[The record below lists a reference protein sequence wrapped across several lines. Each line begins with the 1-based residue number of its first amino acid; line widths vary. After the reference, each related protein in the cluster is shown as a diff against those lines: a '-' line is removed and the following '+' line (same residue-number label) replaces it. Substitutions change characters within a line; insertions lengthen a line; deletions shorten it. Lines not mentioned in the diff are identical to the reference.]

1 MDTGSAAKPVL
12 AKLRANVVL
21 VVALVVLLWLAL
33 SSYFTVNQNEVG
45 AVLRFGR
52 LVSDEPVQ
60 PGLHF
65 KAPFVDSVHTI
76 RTSIEKIPIPEI
88 HVKTID
94 NQFVSIDMSLTYHF
108 SDPLKA
114 LFQVGD
120 MGGGTVSEK
129 VIPFVQSRTLDVFGQ
144 VNALEIADKKKGLE
158 NSILMAIQA
167 QAADMFGV
175 KVEDIQITQIKYDEN
190 FEKNI
195 QITVQTR
202 NQQLA
207 AVNILKVRQTEAE
220 QAVAVA
226 TGEADAAAA
235 TADGQKRVAIA
246 QAEAQAQSVR
256 LAADAA
262 AYDVAKRAEAEAT
275 AKREVGAAEA
285 EVIST
290 KAQAAGSAAAY
301 AEILRAEATKNWTGA
316 VPNVQLGSGAG
327 SSGATPV
334 VVLPPDLVRPAA
346 PAPQTQTE

>member
-1 MDTGSAAKPVL
+1 MNPLL
-12 AKLRANVVL
+12 AKLRSNVTLVVVL
-21 VVALVVLLWLAL
+21 AIAVILVM

-52 LVSDEPVQ
+52 LVSDQPVQ

-65 KAPFVDSVHTI
+65 KLPVVDSVHTI

-158 NSILMAIQA
+158 SSILSAIQA

-190 FEKNI
+190 FERNI
-195 QITVQTR
+195 QVTVQTR

-207 AVNILKVRQTEAE
+207 AINILKVKQTEAE

-226 TGEADAAAA
+226 KGEADAAAA

-262 AYDVAKRAEAEAT
+262 AYDVAKRAEAEAG

-290 KAQAAGSAAAY
+290 KAKAAGSAEAY
-301 AEILRAEATKNWTGA
+301 AQILRAEATKNWTGA
-316 VPNVQLGSGAG
+316 VPNVQLGGGAAGAG
-327 SSGATPV
+327 AAPV
-334 VVLPPDLVRPAA
+334 VVLPAEAMRPAA
-346 PAPQTQTE
+346 AAQTPAE

>member
-1 MDTGSAAKPVL
+1 MNPLL
-12 AKLRANVVL
+12 ARLRSNVVL
-21 VVALVVLLWLAL
+21 VVLLVLVFIFAM

-65 KAPFVDSVHTI
+65 KLPVVDSVHTI

-175 KVEDIQITQIKYDEN
+175 KVEDIQITSIKYDEN

-226 TGEADAAAA
+226 KGEADAAAA

-246 QAEAQAQSVR
+246 QAEAKAQSVR

-262 AYDVAKRAEAEAT
+262 AYDVTKRAEAEAT
-275 AKREVGAAEA
+275 AKKEVGASEA

-290 KAQAAGSAAAY
+290 KVQAAGSAEAY
-301 AEILRAEATKNWTGA
+301 AGILRAEAAKNWTGS
-316 VPNVQLGSGAG
+316 VPNVQLGSGTG
-327 SSGATPV
+327 QGGAAPV
-334 VVLPPDLVRPAA
+334 LVLPPDALKPASDQA
-346 PAPQTQTE
+346 RSE

>member
-1 MDTGSAAKPVL
+1 MNVL
-12 AKLRANVVL
+12 LEKLKSNIVLLVGLVVL
-21 VVALVVLLWLAL
+21 VYLGL

-65 KAPFVDSVHTI
+65 KLPAVDSVHTI

-108 SDPLKA
+108 SDPLRA

-158 NSILMAIQA
+158 NSILTAIQA
-167 QAADMFGV
+167 QAAEMFGV

-190 FEKNI
+190 FERNI

-207 AVNILKVRQTEAE
+207 AVNILKVKQTEAE

-226 TGEADAAAA
+226 KGEADAAAA
-235 TADGQKRVAIA
+235 SADGQKRVAIA
-246 QAEAQAQSVR
+246 EAEARAQSVR

-275 AKREVGAAEA
+275 AKKEVGAAEA
-285 EVIST
+285 EVISI
-290 KAQAAGSAAAY
+290 KAKAAGSSQAY
-301 AEILRAEATKNWTGA
+301 ADILRAESAKNWRGE
-316 VPNVQLGSGAG
+316 VPNVQLGGAG
-327 SSGATPV
+327 GQGATPV
-334 VVLPPDLVRPAA
+334 VVLPPEALKPAQA
-346 PAPQTQTE
+346 Q